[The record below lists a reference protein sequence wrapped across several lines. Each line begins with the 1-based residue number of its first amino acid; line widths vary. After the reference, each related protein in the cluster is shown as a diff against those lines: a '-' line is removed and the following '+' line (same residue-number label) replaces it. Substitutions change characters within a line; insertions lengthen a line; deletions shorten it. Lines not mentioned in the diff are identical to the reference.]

1 MNDFCKDCLYHAW
14 GKTPEQKQAEQ
25 EYNASYYQ
33 QNKQRWVINKQK
45 RQAALQG
52 PPLPAHMRKTEP
64 TPSYSIDDSVA
75 TPILRGMDV
84 VRKMSDKNVV
94 IDLGPAVKKGV
105 KKVASAVKT
114 TIDIGKRAVEKIAD
128 VVSFEAIRDW
138 SKRMKELRK
147 QSYLRNY

>member
-14 GKTPEQKQAEQ
+14 GKSPEQKEAEKN
-25 EYNASYYQ
+25 YNASYYQ
-33 QNKQRWVINKQK
+33 QNKNRWVINKQK
-45 RQAALQG
+45 RQTNAQNGVKA
-52 PPLPAHMRKTEP
+52 PLKTVKP
-64 TPSYSIDDSVA
+64 NYSVDDSVT

-84 VRKMSDKNVV
+84 VRKMSDKNVAV
-94 IDLGPAVKKGV
+94 DLGPAIKKGV

-147 QSYLRNY
+147 QSYLRNR